1 MVKTVTNINN
11 NTITFDTD
19 KYIIDKLKITN
30 ICDSSDSTG
39 SSGDSIVA
47 DGNGGWSWG
56 PGGGSEAPAGSS
68 GDVII
73 SDGSSGFDSSNILN
87 VNHTNGTITGTG
99 ALTVVGGVGISE
111 NLSVGGNVEIDGSI
125 GIPFAAANPQHQKYE
140 VRPYFGRSLALSR
153 DGKFLAIGTTHD
165 PTGGTKAGA
174 IYVYKRTDL
183 SQNFG
188 ILTKAIGSP
197 SGIWPSSEF
206 GHQLGLGVSIS
217 DDGNTVVGTASDSQV
232 TVIKFSSG
240 SWTTTSFYP
249 PDLNYLGADGGEAG
263 IHLNASGNIML
274 ITYAVNSYL
283 GKHTSGSAW
292 VYEYINSNWIQKGAT
307 IHGREPGDQLGS
319 MSSFHAGT
327 ASLSKDGLT
336 FSLGRNKVEDGYK
349 GEIVVYDWNGTS
361 WAPRTP
367 ITGTVNGEYRM
378 INDLSDD
385 GNTILVG
392 GRTASKIAK
401 VLDWNGTSWVQRG
414 TDLIMPT
421 WQSYFAISGDS
432 NTLLFG
438 NPSSSDGFIEVYKY
452 ISNSW
457 TLSNTIQQ
465 VGNKF
470 GAVISVTPGG
480 NNFVTSDFEPFTSTV
495 YIYGLPGIDYGNAG
509 DVLTNNASGL
519 PEWMSPTAPTPDFL
533 LFDIG
538 TQQNLNMNQW
548 NSIKPT
554 YSFGGTAAANNSKNI
569 TIDPTTGIITFVNTG
584 TYVINVNFQGY
595 WALATNVNIQ
605 LHPGTV
611 TIPTTSAT
619 MEAFT
624 NTQRQMGMY
633 REVLGWSGLPVNIT
647 VPNTTK
653 RFWLILQ
660 GGSHNGFLPPG
671 NGGGTCGS
679 IIRIV

>member
-30 ICDSSDSTG
+30 ICDSSDSSG
-39 SSGDSIVA
+39 NSGDSIVA

-87 VNHTNGTITGTG
+87 VNPTNGTITGTG

-125 GIPFAAANPQHQKYE
+125 GIPFAAANPQHQKSE

-188 ILTKAIGSP
+188 ILTKAIGIP

-206 GHQLGLGVSIS
+206 GHQLGLGVAIS
-217 DDGNTVVGTASDSQV
+217 DDGNTVVGIALDVQV
-232 TVIKFSSG
+232 TVTKFSDSDN
-240 SWTTTSFYP
+240 SWTTTSFHP
-249 PDLNYLGADGGEAG
+249 TSEILTSQKEDTG

-274 ITYAVNSYL
+274 ITSAANSYQ
-283 GKHTSGSAW
+283 GKQARGSAW
-292 VYEYINSNWIQKGAT
+292 VYEYDGSNWMQKGDT
-307 IHGREPGDQLGS
+307 IHGSDHGDKLGD
-319 MSSFHAGT
+319 MAHNEGAGT
-327 ASLSKDGLT
+327 ASLSKNGLT

-367 ITGTVNGEYRM
+367 ITGTVNGEYRK

-392 GRTASKIAK
+392 GRSASKIAK

-414 TDLIMPT
+414 DDLIMPT
-421 WQSYFAISGDS
+421 FNPFFAISGDS

-438 NPSSSDGFIEVYKY
+438 NPSSSDGFIDVYKY

-465 VGNKF
+465 VGSTF
-470 GAVISVTPGG
+470 GNVISVTPGG
-480 NNFVTSDFEPFTSTV
+480 NIFATSDFVPFTSTV
-495 YIYGLPGIDYGNAG
+495 YIYSLPGTNYGVAGQFLKSNGAGSAVSWINIYDLLYPVGSVKIMYGTFGGFPGQYWTEFGQGRTLVGLDAG
-509 DVLTNNASGL
+509 DTDFDTIGLADGYKEITLSIAQMPTHTHTQNPHSHQVREPNVAPGGNVCRRIFPCDAYYNGSNHYNALQSQN
-519 PEWMSPTAPTPDFL
+519 
-533 LFDIG
+533 
-538 TQQNLNMNQW
+538 TQ
-548 NSIKPT
+548 
-554 YSFGGTAAANNSKNI
+554 
-569 TIDPTTGIITFVNTG
+569 
-584 TYVINVNFQGY
+584 
-595 WALATNVNIQ
+595 ATNQ
-605 LHPGTV
+605 V
-611 TIPTTSAT
+611 TGGNQPHNNLQPYIVV
-619 MEAFT
+619 
-624 NTQRQMGMY
+624 RYY
-633 REVLGWSGLPVNIT
+633 RRT
-647 VPNTTK
+647 A
-653 RFWLILQ
+653 
-660 GGSHNGFLPPG
+660 
-671 NGGGTCGS
+671 
-679 IIRIV
+679 

>member
-11 NTITFDTD
+11 NNITFDTD

-39 SSGDSIVA
+39 NSGDSIVA

-56 PGGGSEAPAGSS
+56 LGGGGGGSEAPAGSS

-87 VNHTNGTITGTG
+87 VNPTNGTITGTG

-125 GIPFAAANPQHQKYE
+125 GIPFAAANPQHQKSE

-206 GHQLGLGVSIS
+206 GHRLGLGVSIS

-452 ISNSW
+452 TSNSW

-509 DVLTNNASGL
+509 QFLKSNGSGSAVSWDTLTDTTYTNGTGVAISPSNVISIGQSVATSDSPSFNQMSLGNAGVNQGIL
-519 PEWMSPTAPTPDFL
+519 KLQDFT
-533 LFDIG
+533 DIG
-538 TQQNLNMNQW
+538 TDTISQ
-548 NSIKPT
+548 IK
-554 YSFGGTAAANNSKNI
+554 GIKEGT
-569 TIDPTTGIITFVNTG
+569 
-584 TYVINVNFQGY
+584 
-595 WALATNVNIQ
+595 
-605 LHPGTV
+605 
-611 TIPTTSAT
+611 
-619 MEAFT
+619 
-624 NTQRQMGMY
+624 
-633 REVLGWSGLPVNIT
+633 
-647 VPNTTK
+647 
-653 RFWLILQ
+653 
-660 GGSHNGFLPPG
+660 
-671 NGGGTCGS
+671 NGGQIQFHT
-679 IIRIV
+679 